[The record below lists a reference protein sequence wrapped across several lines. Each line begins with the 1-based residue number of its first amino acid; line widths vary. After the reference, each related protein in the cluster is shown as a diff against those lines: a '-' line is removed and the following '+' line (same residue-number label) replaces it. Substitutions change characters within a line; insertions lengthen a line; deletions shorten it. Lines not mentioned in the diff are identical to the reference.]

1 MIHRRGDEMVRT
13 AFWKAPVLGPVS
25 LRKSNLDGDRQ
36 ADRRVHGG
44 PHLAVLCYSAD
55 HYPAWRNELGF
66 ELPYGGFGEN
76 FTIEGKT
83 ELDVCIGDVYR
94 IGGASIQ
101 VSTPRGPCFKI
112 GFRWNRP
119 DLVKR
124 VEATGRHGW
133 YVRVLAEGPVEA
145 GQEFTLQ
152 ERPNPAWTVAHTANV
167 YRNRSK
173 DRTAALELAAVGE
186 LMPRVRQE
194 LRQPT

>member
-1 MIHRRGDEMVRT
+1 
-13 AFWKAPVLGPVS
+13 
-25 LRKSNLDGDRQ
+25 
-36 ADRRVHGG
+36 
-44 PHLAVLCYSAD
+44 
-55 HYPAWRNELGF
+55 
-66 ELPYGGFGEN
+66 
-76 FTIEGKT
+76 
-83 ELDVCIGDVYR
+83 VCIGDVYR

-101 VSTPRGPCFKI
+101 ASTPRGPCFKI
-112 GFRWNRP
+112 GFHWNRP

-133 YVRVLAEGPVEA
+133 YVLVLAEGPVEA

-194 LRQPT
+194 LRAAYLKERAPHRVRMPLVSRSGFVNLTRRTSCARVL